1 MPNENKAPETPRPDD
16 SKAREIAEDR
26 ERMNRAA
33 NEAAE
38 QGLKREQR
46 YDEDHNIFTK

>member
-1 MPNENKAPETPRPDD
+1 MSNENITPKTPRPDD

-26 ERMNRAA
+26 EKMNQTA

-38 QGLKREQR
+38 QGLQREQR
-46 YDEDHNIFTK
+46 YDEDHGIFTK